1 MHRVVLDESQLISL
15 LYWARLINT
24 LTRVVSEHLILSI
37 LRKNETKQI

>member
-15 LYWARLINT
+15 LYWGRLINT